1 MSILFLA
8 AVLIAAIGI
17 SEQTGEDVFDTLP
30 LTAGAGILLLYA
42 LAFFRA
48 LQTAGLFAVVAAFG
62 VLAVGYRRARKGCD
76 TASDGS
82 VPERKDGSSRYL
94 LRTGKQLADPQLLT
108 ALAILTAMA
117 VLAADRVVLWW
128 DDLNFWAN
136 DAKFLWYWNG
146 FAPKYGHV
154 SPAFGDYPPALS
166 LWKYVFL
173 KLSPD
178 VYREGLQYSAYHVL
192 NGIFLLPLIG
202 ETRKWRSLPAR
213 LLAVPAV
220 FLLPGAVCGLQFTG
234 AAADV
239 TMGCLYGSI
248 LILMSRRREHVPP
261 IRTVTIG
268 VLLGVLTITKE
279 TGFCWAIAAAGYGLF
294 VCRKRRAPFILP
306 GLTFGSW
313 AVFCLV
319 NRRIAK
325 LTGEMVRMAKNGVD
339 LPEQTGALARSFLE
353 AFSLRP
359 LHADRNLTMD
369 LPAAGMAGLII
380 ISYVILCLRAVH
392 ADAGTARREDHA
404 DQPKTGFL
412 APGAQLSYLTF
423 TGLLLYGLLF
433 FAHLTIFR
441 TEEQYLNPYNM
452 SLSIARYGSP
462 WMLGGLMLLMR
473 RLAGAVCDPEGTRKN
488 GEAGSRKMK
497 FAAMLCFLLL
507 PVLTADHRGEAEA
520 YVTYRAHRAAD
531 LTVRS
536 ETVDPE
542 GRRFLAAI
550 ADRRELWGKRILF
563 LRQETPDHDVK
574 DVFLTYEACPVAV
587 VVADAGTLAG
597 APVPDL
603 EEAERLAAEYHAA
616 RVYMGDTLSE
626 PLSYDKIE

>member
-8 AVLIAAIGI
+8 ALFLAALGI

-62 VLAVGYRRARKGCD
+62 VLAAGYRRTRKGCD
-76 TASDGS
+76 TASEGS
-82 VPERKDGSSRYL
+82 VPERNGGFSRYL
-94 LRTGKQLADPQLLT
+94 LRSGKQLADPQFLT
-108 ALAILTAMA
+108 ALAILAAMA

-128 DDLNFWAN
+128 DDLNFWAS

-173 KLSPD
+173 KFSPEA
-178 VYREGLQYSAYHVL
+178 YREGLQYSAYHVL

-202 ETRKWRSLPAR
+202 ETRKWRFLPAR

-279 TGFCWAIAAAGYGLF
+279 TGFCWAIAAAGYWLF

-325 LTGEMVRMAKNGVD
+325 LTGEMVRMAKSGVG
-339 LPEQTGALARSFLE
+339 LPEQTGALARSFME
-353 AFSLRP
+353 AFFLRP
-359 LHADRNLTMD
+359 LHTDRNPTLD
-369 LPAAGMAGLII
+369 LSAAAMMGIILITSVIILLFRSRQNRPADHEAVDLRQPVFFLI
-380 ISYVILCLRAVH
+380 
-392 ADAGTARREDHA
+392 TA
-404 DQPKTGFL
+404 
-412 APGAQLSYLTF
+412 
-423 TGLLLYGLLF
+423 LLLYGMLF
-433 FAHLTIFR
+433 AAHLTIFR

-473 RLAGAVCDPEGTRKN
+473 RLAGAASDPEGTRKN
-488 GEAGSRKMK
+488 GEDGNRGLWI
-497 FAAMLCFLLL
+497 AAMLCFLLF
-507 PVLTADHRGEAEA
+507 PILTADHRGEVEA
-520 YVTYRAHRAAD
+520 YVTYRSHRVAD
-531 LTVRS
+531 LDIRR
-536 ETVDPE
+536 ETIDPE
-542 GRRFLAAI
+542 GQRFLATI
-550 ADRRELWGKRILF
+550 SDRRELWGQRILF

-574 DVFLTYEACPVAV
+574 DVFLAYEACPVAV
-587 VVADAGTLAG
+587 VVTDAGTLAG
-597 APVPDL
+597 APVPDR
-603 EEAERLAAEYHAA
+603 EEAEQLAAEFHAA
-616 RVYMGDTLSE
+616 RVYMDDTLSE
-626 PLSYDKIE
+626 PLSYDKIK